1 MAMPSAAKKTEHVGV
16 YRLDEGRWLLKA
28 TKRDPKTNKR
38 VAREKVIEAVDISE
52 AVKAR
57 DALFDQLVELLEEEP
72 VTPQRRPTTVADYA
86 ELWIER
92 KAVRLRPGVVDHY
105 LDVLGKWILPV
116 LGPKAVN
123 SITRADIEA
132 WVAWVERQKSRREQA
147 YSRDTLAGWWRV
159 LCNFIR
165 DAAAD
170 FDIPDPT
177 RRIRPPTSQVRNV
190 SEHRSLSAEQLG
202 KLLSTVEKLFPR
214 WYVEVYLIAFTGM
227 RPSELYG
234 LKWEDIDFEAGVATI
249 ARSVDARR
257 EVENPPKTG
266 TPREVALTAEMKA
279 LLEAHRKQLE
289 VDVHPG
295 LESGLVFPS
304 ATGGYRGSAALL
316 NLLRLARRSAGI
328 PVTVGPKTMR
338 KTFITLAA
346 LAGHDRLAIRA
357 NVGHCD
363 EEMTERYAWVS
374 NEEKLRVTNALH
386 LLTFGKGRTEASKG
400 TLTEPVTDGK

>member
-1 MAMPSAAKKTEHVGV
+1 MAMPQAAKKTEHIGV

-38 VAREKVIEAVDISE
+38 VAREKVLEAVTIEE
-52 AVKAR
+52 AVMAR
-57 DALFDQLVELLEEEP
+57 DALFEQLTGALEEEP
-72 VTPQRRPTTVADYA
+72 VTQQPRPTTVADYA

-105 LDVLGKWILPV
+105 LDILGKWILPL
-116 LGPKAVN
+116 LGPKAVS
-123 SITRADIEA
+123 SITRADIET

-147 YSRDTLAGWWRV
+147 YARDTLSGWWRV

-190 SEHRSLSAEQLG
+190 SEHRSLSAEQLR
-202 KLLSTVEKLFPR
+202 KLLSTVEQLFPK

-234 LKWEDIDFEAGVATI
+234 LKWADIDFDRGVANLV
-249 ARSVDARR
+249 RSVDARR
-257 EVENPPKTG
+257 DIENPPKTG
-266 TPREVALTAEMKA
+266 NPREVALTAEMKA
-279 LLEAHRKQLE
+279 LLEGHKKQLILDE
-289 VDVHPG
+289 HPG
-295 LESGLVFPS
+295 VEGDLVFPS

-316 NLLRLARRSAGI
+316 NLLRLARRAAGI

-386 LLTFGKGRTEASKG
+386 ALTFGKGPEAPGKG
-400 TLTEPVTDGK
+400 ALTAAATAGK